1 MLVRAQKLRETRAS
15 FGPGIDPPRTPAL
28 DSSAPRPAA
37 MACSCCKDDKIRRC
51 CEAFAAVM
59 PWWALLGMLLVV
71 TAFAMLGRGVLG

>member
-1 MLVRAQKLRETRAS
+1 MKSLTDGVQRSCA
-15 FGPGIDPPRTPAL
+15 
-28 DSSAPRPAA
+28 RPLQL
-37 MACSCCKDDKIRRC
+37 CKDDKTRRY

>member
-1 MLVRAQKLRETRAS
+1 MKPLTDEVQQTRWARLQ
-15 FGPGIDPPRTPAL
+15 PT
-28 DSSAPRPAA
+28 
-37 MACSCCKDDKIRRC
+37 CSCCKDDKTRRY

>member
-1 MLVRAQKLRETRAS
+1 MCDALGTAETT
-15 FGPGIDPPRTPAL
+15 G
-28 DSSAPRPAA
+28 
-37 MACSCCKDDKIRRC
+37 SCCKDDKTRRY